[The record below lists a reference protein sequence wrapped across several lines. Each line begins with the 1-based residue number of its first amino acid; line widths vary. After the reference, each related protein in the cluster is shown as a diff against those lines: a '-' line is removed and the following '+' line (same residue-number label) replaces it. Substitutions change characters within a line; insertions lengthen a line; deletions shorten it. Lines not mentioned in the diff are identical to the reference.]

1 MDKRVYPLATKVIEL
16 AGTERPADAVL
27 RLVIRDAGHVGKQTA
42 GELSEM
48 VFGYY
53 RWRAFLTTNSSRS
66 WKATAISAG
75 G

>member
-27 RLVIRDAGHVGKQTA
+27 RVVIRDAGHVGKETA
-42 GELSEM
+42 RALSKM

-53 RWRAFLTTNSSRS
+53 RWRGFLTPGRTLEFNLH
-66 WKATAISAG
+66 G
-75 G
+75 PL